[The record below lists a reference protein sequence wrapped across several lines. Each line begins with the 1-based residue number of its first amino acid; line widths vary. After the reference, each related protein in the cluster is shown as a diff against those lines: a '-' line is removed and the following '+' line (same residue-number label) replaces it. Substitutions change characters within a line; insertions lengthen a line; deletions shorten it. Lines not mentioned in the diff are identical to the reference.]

1 MENCKELNDEELA
14 GVVGGY
20 NWALFGQ
27 NMLQRGCSSIPALAG
42 LTQAIL
48 AKNWNKV
55 KEEARRPEIAALPI
69 VAECLA
75 IS

>member
-1 MENCKELNDEELA
+1 MAEFVLLTDEELA
-14 GVVGGY
+14 GVAGGF

-27 NMLQRGCSSIPALAG
+27 NMLQRGCSSIPELAEM
-42 LTQAIL
+42 TQAIL

-55 KEEARRPEIAALPI
+55 RDEARRPMIAALPI